1 MVITIEVFDGV
12 ESLDDNELIHT
23 LKTLLEPNALRAGA
37 LLSVLENLD
46 VDDISTLRAVP
57 TEAFVSPANMGI
69 PNIGGVTLMKLSE
82 LATFYNNFTS
92 TGDPTD
98 NPSTWT
104 KAVFLEKRLTA
115 QNAANA
121 AAANRAPAAQ
131 VQAVDQRP
139 LSSTR
144 TVTEMSL
151 KTSIMALIKLGSPI
165 TTRNVKTGVQQLQ
178 QNIAGTPLHSL
189 ATLLAHDPLDGHL
202 IPPPQIDTR
211 TSETIRSAPLAIA
224 AAMEDWP
231 ARITQPARASFT
243 NAMSGFA
250 AQLIDES
257 MPAFLAGLAAGA
269 ALYDENGEAQ
279 ALAAEKASKPL
290 LRNSTSLPLRA
301 LKAILWTALDQ
312 LTKDGNMGYLIRT
325 HENGLKMDGLY
336 ALWEL
341 MSSDDRSGVT
351 SDRAAKS
358 LADLKAI
365 KLTDAIHFMDFL
377 SKWYTANEMTR
388 ELKRHHTPE
397 DQFIILLDAIEDPA
411 FDHIKGIA
419 VALPPTADGM
429 ASLTNIISKQ
439 GYRCDRAAVATGRVS
454 MASSTPNTL
463 TSQFTHVNLASP
475 RNEQGKARDGLAMVK
490 FNDDQLD
497 AYSAG
502 MSLARLKWRTTF
514 FNLLKK
520 DGSIPQDAIFDDS
533 ARKQDITHIIS
544 TAPTAPA
551 GPKRSGKDKKKNRR
565 PDMKNAN
572 CIQIAPVIAT
582 PLMPVMSVTM
592 PVNDITTDVTLV
604 PVTSTDP
611 EPIVTATAETPSG
624 LAISSTPVV
633 TPTGPAPTYEFG
645 FDFDIETMHN
655 SSANDYDEE
664 FFAPSTY
671 K

>member
-1 MVITIEVFDGV
+1 
-12 ESLDDNELIHT
+12 
-23 LKTLLEPNALRAGA
+23 
-37 LLSVLENLD
+37 
-46 VDDISTLRAVP
+46 
-57 TEAFVSPANMGI
+57 
-69 PNIGGVTLMKLSE
+69 
-82 LATFYNNFTS
+82 
-92 TGDPTD
+92 
-98 NPSTWT
+98 
-104 KAVFLEKRLTA
+104 
-115 QNAANA
+115 
-121 AAANRAPAAQ
+121 
-131 VQAVDQRP
+131 
-139 LSSTR
+139 
-144 TVTEMSL
+144 
-151 KTSIMALIKLGSPI
+151 
-165 TTRNVKTGVQQLQ
+165 
-178 QNIAGTPLHSL
+178 
-189 ATLLAHDPLDGHL
+189 
-202 IPPPQIDTR
+202 
-211 TSETIRSAPLAIA
+211 
-224 AAMEDWP
+224 
-231 ARITQPARASFT
+231 
-243 NAMSGFA
+243 MSGFA

-257 MPAFLAGLAAGA
+257 MPAFLAGLAAA
-269 ALYDENGEAQ
+269 AVLYDENGEAQ

-388 ELKRHHTPE
+388 ELQRHHTPE

-429 ASLTNIISKQ
+429 ESLTNIITKQ
-439 GYRCDRAAVATGRVS
+439 GYRCDRAAVATGRLS
-454 MASSTPNTL
+454 MASSTPSTL
-463 TSQFTHVNLASP
+463 TTQFTHVNLASP